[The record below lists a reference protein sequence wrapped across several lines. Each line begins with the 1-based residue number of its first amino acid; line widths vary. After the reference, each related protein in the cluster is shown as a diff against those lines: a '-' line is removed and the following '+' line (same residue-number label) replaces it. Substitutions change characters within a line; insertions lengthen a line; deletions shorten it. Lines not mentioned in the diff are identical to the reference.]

1 MCKVRDIILIEKYK
15 SQGKEISKHSFVV
28 IEDNSG
34 EIQSLPYDFVC
45 NVLSSFK
52 NEDQKRKKLKFP
64 GNFSVT
70 GKEAVVNGGN
80 KKDGYIKAD
89 QFYYFNKDKV
99 TYKVIGTMTK
109 NAFNDLMDFINNSD
123 FEIGIDNG
131 KFIKGVS

>member
-70 GKEAVVNGGN
+70 GREAVVDGGN

>member
-70 GKEAVVNGGN
+70 GREAVVDGGN

-123 FEIGIDNG
+123 FEIELITENL
-131 KFIKGVS
+131 

>member
-34 EIQSLPYDFVC
+34 EIQSLSYDFVC

-70 GKEAVVNGGN
+70 GRKAVVKGGN

-123 FEIGIDNG
+123 FEIELITENL
-131 KFIKGVS
+131 